1 MKHMMFA
8 GDFNMNVLDYEYN
21 GKVKSFFDLMYQRNL
36 IPTINKPTRVGKNS
50 ATAIDH
56 IITDYVLTCDFKT
69 AILKTDLTDHFP
81 IVIALKNDGPSH
93 QHSKTKHRY
102 KRSYNEEN
110 IKAFNHRLLSINWDE
125 IKNCDDPN
133 EAYKQFFNIFNS
145 IYDIYFP
152 KVFVR
157 LKTKHIQSPWI
168 TKGIAK
174 SSKRKQKLYEKF
186 LKHRTRET
194 ELAYKSYKNLFESL
208 KKKAKKKY
216 YSVKISK

>member
-1 MKHMMFA
+1 MMARLSKH
-8 GDFNMNVLDYEYN
+8 
-21 GKVKSFFDLMYQRNL
+21 K
-36 IPTINKPTRVGKNS
+36 
-50 ATAIDH
+50 
-56 IITDYVLTCDFKT
+56 
-69 AILKTDLTDHFP
+69 
-81 IVIALKNDGPSH
+81 
-93 QHSKTKHRY
+93 Y

-216 YSVKISK
+216 LNTNMMPKKHGVL

>member
-1 MKHMMFA
+1 MM
-8 GDFNMNVLDYEYN
+8 DSFN
-21 GKVKSFFDLMYQRNL
+21 
-36 IPTINKPTRVGKNS
+36 
-50 ATAIDH
+50 
-56 IITDYVLTCDFKT
+56 
-69 AILKTDLTDHFP
+69 
-81 IVIALKNDGPSH
+81 
-93 QHSKTKHRY
+93 QHSKTTKHKY

-186 LKHRTRET
+186 LKHRTREA
-194 ELAYKSYKNLFESL
+194 ELACNSYKNLFESL
-208 KKKAKKKY
+208 KKKAKKKF
-216 YSVKISK
+216 YSEKVSKYKHDAKKTWCIMKELVGKIQLKSSNLPRRITVNKVDISDERKIAK